1 MACYCNI
8 FWLLQYE
15 VEIGIFEIKAF
26 FKGNFETTH
35 YSWINRKILFAL
47 HVHIFEHHLNII
59 YDGRKVTWKEFAI
72 GIALKIWTFTCK
84 VVLFNYIYH
93 LFQSELFCAKIEQS
107 LGNSF
112 QSNSKLHMVL
122 FFLSSKLLLEN
133 KMVNTHENSSW
144 QKKSWTNFE
153 HVSLVLSNSLEIHQC
168 CQLCQFH
175 GSILETDILN
185 FTFLAQ

>member
-1 MACYCNI
+1 MKRICNWNCI
-8 FWLLQYE
+8 E
-15 VEIGIFEIKAF
+15 NM
-26 FKGNFETTH
+26 NFH
-35 YSWINRKILFAL
+35 M
-47 HVHIFEHHLNII
+47 
-59 YDGRKVTWKEFAI
+59 
-72 GIALKIWTFTCK
+72 
-84 VVLFNYIYH
+84 
-93 LFQSELFCAKIEQS
+93 QSSTVQLYLSSISKRTFCAKIEQS

-168 CQLCQFH
+168 YQLCPFH
-175 GSILETDILN
+175 GSILETDILK
-185 FTFLAQ
+185 FLRDSYFGAQ

>member
-1 MACYCNI
+1 M
-8 FWLLQYE
+8 
-15 VEIGIFEIKAF
+15 
-26 FKGNFETTH
+26 
-35 YSWINRKILFAL
+35 
-47 HVHIFEHHLNII
+47 NII

-144 QKKSWTNFE
+144 QKKLNKLWTRLPRSLQFPRNSSVLPTLPISFHFGNWHFE
-153 HVSLVLSNSLEIHQC
+153 ISKRFIFWSSIVHN
-168 CQLCQFH
+168 LCSRLQ
-175 GSILETDILN
+175 GLG
-185 FTFLAQ
+185 

>member
-1 MACYCNI
+1 M
-8 FWLLQYE
+8 
-15 VEIGIFEIKAF
+15 
-26 FKGNFETTH
+26 
-35 YSWINRKILFAL
+35 
-47 HVHIFEHHLNII
+47 NII

-168 CQLCQFH
+168 CQLCPFH

-185 FTFLAQ
+185 FTFLSSILHNLCSRLWGLGKSITHYQCWTFNDIKRLKFISTP

>member
-1 MACYCNI
+1 M
-8 FWLLQYE
+8 
-15 VEIGIFEIKAF
+15 
-26 FKGNFETTH
+26 
-35 YSWINRKILFAL
+35 
-47 HVHIFEHHLNII
+47 NII

-168 CQLCQFH
+168 CQLCPFH
-175 GSILETDILN
+175 GVYFGNWQFVISKR
-185 FTFLAQ
+185 FTFWSSTIHNLCSRLQGLGK